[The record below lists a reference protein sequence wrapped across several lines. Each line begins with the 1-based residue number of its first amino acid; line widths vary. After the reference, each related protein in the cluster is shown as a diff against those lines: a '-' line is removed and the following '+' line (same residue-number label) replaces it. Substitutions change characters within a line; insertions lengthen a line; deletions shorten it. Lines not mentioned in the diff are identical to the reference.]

1 MSTAWWRSERKANCS
16 LVKFTI
22 AARCSPENGSF
33 RRDGAKSE
41 VSGGRL
47 GWRKVGGSTPACSR
61 HASSRLHLSERACEC
76 GLPTFERG
84 SEDLLP
90 HDIFPVFTFYAAG
103 RISHASVLLA
113 ITCLI
118 PIRYT
123 STLHDCWLVL
133 TPKTRAR
140 STIAERGYRHL
151 AVSESLLTARG
162 IACITSRTSSDHNT
176 ESRGRDQQCTNYCF
190 SVRSRLLVI
199 ARC

>member
-47 GWRKVGGSTPACSR
+47 GWRNVDGSTSACSR
-61 HASSRLHLSERACEC
+61 HHSSRLHLSERACEC

-90 HDIFPVFTFYAAG
+90 HDISPVFTFSAAG

-123 STLHDCWLVL
+123 LRLHDCWLVL
-133 TPKTRAR
+133 TRKPKA
-140 STIAERGYRHL
+140 
-151 AVSESLLTARG
+151 SLLSADTDIWLHPKVCSRPVVLP
-162 IACITSRTSSDHNT
+162 TRTSSDHNT
-176 ESRGRDQQCTNYCF
+176 EDRGRAQQCTTYCC
-190 SVRSRLLVI
+190 SVRLRLPVI